1 MPGGSRLSGPARQ
14 PGRRRGV
21 PLPSR
26 HPPAPKAPGG
36 RRDARADAEAEARS
50 DSGRFDYGR
59 FACLNGSHPWRDAA
73 PDGYVDYPVR
83 SRPGGRVAYFNFALA
98 RELGLVPPGH
108 PERMNAR
115 LEEIILETFSIQIIN
130 EYDLAHPEGVKGA
143 RLKPHPY
150 MATRYLQLQHK
161 DKRGRTSGDGR
172 SIWNGSL
179 EANGMTF
186 DVSSRGTGATI
197 LSPGASEA
205 GKPLP
210 TGDTAHGY
218 SSGTAD
224 LDEMLGSAL
233 MSEIFYRQGI
243 PTERCLA
250 VIDYGDG
257 TSIGVRT
264 APNLVRPA
272 HLFRY
277 LKLGRREGLERA
289 LEYFLARQEANGHWK
304 LPADRAGRYAA
315 GLDRIA
321 RSYGKLAAVM
331 EEEYIFN
338 WLSWDGDNVLAD
350 GSILDYGSIR
360 QFAAKSDKYRYE
372 DVDRFSTC
380 LTEQRYWARLMAQAF
395 AQAADFVLTGSKKP
409 LKRFREAPCLR
420 AFDEAFGEE
429 RDRRLLWRMGF
440 DAPRIERLLATARA
454 PIAAFRRAL
463 AYFEDLKVAKGP
475 ERLPD
480 GITHRP
486 VFLIRSLLRELP
498 RFWTRAG
505 LSADMDAERFCR
517 IMAASY
523 AAKRDLELTPSRAA
537 HAREFQER
545 YRDLLRLAGEGRKSA
560 SADADWT
567 AAGAAE
573 SGTLS
578 LLAERSAVINHPHR
592 LTGDGLVWII
602 NEVIALK
609 DKLGWGEVQKALDAF
624 IDSQVLIPG
633 KWRPVPEA
641 ELRSPRPKGRLL
653 RKIHKDLE
661 TYRETI

>member
-1 MPGGSRLSGPARQ
+1 
-14 PGRRRGV
+14 
-21 PLPSR
+21 
-26 HPPAPKAPGG
+26 
-36 RRDARADAEAEARS
+36 
-50 DSGRFDYGR
+50 
-59 FACLNGSHPWRDAA
+59 
-73 PDGYVDYPVR
+73 VDYPAR
-83 SRPGGRVAYFNFALA
+83 YREGGRVAYFNFPLAL
-98 RELGLVPPGH
+98 ELGLVPPGH
-108 PERMNAR
+108 PGRMNAR
-115 LEEIILETFSIQIIN
+115 LEEVILETFSLQIIN
-130 EYDLAHPEGVKGA
+130 EFDRAHPERVKDA
-143 RLKPHPY
+143 RVKPGPY

-161 DKRGRTSGDGR
+161 DKRGLTSGDGR
-172 SIWNGSL
+172 SVWNGSL
-179 EANGMTF
+179 EANGLIF

-218 SSGTAD
+218 ASGTAD

-233 MSEIFYRQGI
+233 MSEIFYRQNI
-243 PTERCLA
+243 PTERCLT

-272 HLFRY
+272 HVFRY
-277 LKLGRREGLERA
+277 LKLGRRQGVARA
-289 LEYFLARQEANGHWK
+289 WEYFLARQQANGFWK
-304 LPADRAGRYAA
+304 LPTERAARYAA
-315 GLDRIA
+315 GLDLVA

-360 QFAAKSDKYRYE
+360 QFAAKSNKYRYE
-372 DVDRFSTC
+372 DVDRYSTC
-380 LTEQRYWARLMAQAF
+380 LSEQRYWARLMAQAF
-395 AQAADFVLTGSKKP
+395 AQAADFVLTGAKKP
-409 LKRFREAPCLR
+409 LRRFRKAACLR
-420 AFDEAFGEE
+420 AFDAAFGEE

-440 DAPRIERLLATARA
+440 APEQIARLLESSRA
-454 PIAAFRRAL
+454 PIAEFRRAL

-498 RFWTRAG
+498 RFWTKAG
-505 LSADMDAERFCR
+505 LSADMDPERFCR

-523 AAKRDLELTPSRAA
+523 AAKRDLEQTPSRAA
-537 HAREFQER
+537 HARDLQER
-545 YRDLLRLAGEGRKSA
+545 YRDLLRRAGRGTEASASPEAALHVLAG
-560 SADADWT
+560 
-567 AAGAAE
+567 
-573 SGTLS
+573 
-578 LLAERSAVINHPHR
+578 RSAVINHPHR

-602 NEVIALK
+602 NEILALK
-609 DKLGWGEVQKALDAF
+609 DKLGWGEVQEALDAF

-633 KWRPVPEA
+633 KWRPLPET
-641 ELRSPRPKGRLL
+641 ELRSPRLKGRLL
-653 RKIHKDLE
+653 RKIRRDLE

>member
-1 MPGGSRLSGPARQ
+1 MDYPAR
-14 PGRRRGV
+14 
-21 PLPSR
+21 
-26 HPPAPKAPGG
+26 
-36 RRDARADAEAEARS
+36 
-50 DSGRFDYGR
+50 Y
-59 FACLNGSHPWRDAA
+59 
-73 PDGYVDYPVR
+73 
-83 SRPGGRVAYFNFALA
+83 RPGGRVAFFNFPLA
-98 RELGLVPPGH
+98 RELELVPAGH
-108 PERMNAR
+108 PARLNAR
-115 LEEIILETFSIQIIN
+115 LETRILETFSLQIIN
-130 EYDLAHPEGVKGA
+130 EYDLAHPERVKGA
-143 RLKPHPY
+143 RVKPNPY

-179 EANGMTF
+179 EANGMSF

-210 TGDTAHGY
+210 TGDEVHGY
-218 SSGTAD
+218 ASGTAD

-264 APNLVRPA
+264 APNLIRPA
-272 HLFRY
+272 HIFRY
-277 LKLGRREGLERA
+277 LKLGLREGLERS
-289 LEYFLARQEANGHWK
+289 LAHFFDRQEANGIWK
-304 LPADRAGRYAA
+304 LPAGREARMAA

-331 EEEYIFN
+331 EEDYIFN

-380 LTEQRYWARLMAQAF
+380 LTEQRYWARLMTQAF
-395 AQAADFVLTGSKKP
+395 AQAADFILSGSKKP
-409 LKRFREAPCLR
+409 LKGFREAPCLR
-420 AFDEAFGEE
+420 AFDAAFGEE
-429 RDRRLLWRMGF
+429 RDRRLLWRLGF
-440 DAPRIERLLATARA
+440 DSSSSERLLATARGS
-454 PIAAFRRAL
+454 IAEFRRAL
-463 AYFEDLKVAKGP
+463 AYFEDLKVVKGP

-498 RFWTRAG
+498 RFWSRAG
-505 LSADMDAERFCR
+505 LSADLDPDRFCR

-523 AAKRDLELTPSRAA
+523 AAKRDLEVTPGRAA
-537 HAREFQER
+537 HTREFQEG
-545 YRDLLRLAGEGRKSA
+545 YRELMRLA
-560 SADADWT
+560 
-567 AAGAAE
+567 AAGSAKPQSPE
-573 SGTLS
+573 EILQV
-578 LLAERSAVINHPHR
+578 LAERSSIINHPHR

-602 NEVIALK
+602 NQVIALK
-609 DKLGWGEVQKALDAF
+609 DKLGWAELQQAMDAF

-633 KWRPVPEA
+633 QWRPLPAA
-641 ELRSPRPKGRLL
+641 ELRSSRPKGRLL
-653 RKIHKDLE
+653 RKIRQDLKN
-661 TYRETI
+661 YRETV

>member
-1 MPGGSRLSGPARQ
+1 
-14 PGRRRGV
+14 
-21 PLPSR
+21 
-26 HPPAPKAPGG
+26 
-36 RRDARADAEAEARS
+36 
-50 DSGRFDYGR
+50 
-59 FACLNGSHPWRDAA
+59 
-73 PDGYVDYPVR
+73 VDYPAR
-83 SRPGGRVAYFNFALA
+83 YLPGGRVAYFNFPLA
-98 RELGLVPPGH
+98 RELGLVPAGH
-108 PERMNAR
+108 PARVNAR
-115 LEEIILETFSIQIIN
+115 LETRILETFSLQIIN
-130 EYDLAHPEGVKGA
+130 EYDLAHPERVKGA
-143 RLKPHPY
+143 RVKPHPY

-161 DKRGRTSGDGR
+161 DKRGSTSGDGR
-172 SIWNGSL
+172 SIWNGCL
-179 EANGMTF
+179 EANGMSF

-205 GKPLP
+205 GKPLA
-210 TGDTAHGY
+210 TGDEAHGY
-218 SSGTAD
+218 ASGTAD

-264 APNLVRPA
+264 APNLIRPA
-272 HLFRY
+272 HIFRY
-277 LKLGRREGLERA
+277 LKLGRREGLESS
-289 LEYFLARQEANGHWK
+289 LAHFFDRQEANGIWK
-304 LPADRAGRYAA
+304 LPAGREARMAA

-331 EEEYIFN
+331 EEDYIFN

-380 LTEQRYWARLMAQAF
+380 LTEQRYWARLMTQAF
-395 AQAADFVLTGSKKP
+395 AQAADFVLTGTKKP
-409 LKRFREAPCLR
+409 LKGFRDAPCLR
-420 AFDEAFGEE
+420 AFDAAFGEE
-429 RDRRLLWRMGF
+429 RDRRLLWRLGF
-440 DAPRIERLLATARA
+440 DQPRSERLMATARDA
-454 PIAAFRRAL
+454 IAGFRRAL

-498 RFWTRAG
+498 RFWSRAG
-505 LSADMDAERFCR
+505 LSAYLDPDRFCR

-523 AAKRDLELTPSRAA
+523 AAKRDLEVTPSRAA
-537 HAREFQER
+537 HAREFQDR
-545 YRDLLRLAGEGRKSA
+545 YRALMRLAAEGSPEP
-560 SADADWT
+560 
-567 AAGAAE
+567 E
-573 SGTLS
+573 SPEDVLQVLTQ
-578 LLAERSAVINHPHR
+578 RSAVINHPHR

-609 DKLGWGEVQKALDAF
+609 DKLGWAELQQALDAF

-633 KWRPVPEA
+633 QWRPLPAA

-653 RKIHKDLE
+653 RKISQDLE
-661 TYRETI
+661 NYRETV

>member
-1 MPGGSRLSGPARQ
+1 MDYPAR
-14 PGRRRGV
+14 
-21 PLPSR
+21 
-26 HPPAPKAPGG
+26 
-36 RRDARADAEAEARS
+36 
-50 DSGRFDYGR
+50 Y
-59 FACLNGSHPWRDAA
+59 
-73 PDGYVDYPVR
+73 
-83 SRPGGRVAYFNFALA
+83 RPGGRVAYFNFPLA
-98 RELGLVPPGH
+98 RELELVPSGH
-108 PERMNAR
+108 PARLNAR
-115 LEEIILETFSIQIIN
+115 LETRILETFSLQIIN
-130 EYDLAHPEGVKGA
+130 EYDLAHPERVKGA
-143 RLKPHPY
+143 RVKPNPF

-179 EANGMTF
+179 EANGMSF

-210 TGDTAHGY
+210 TGDEVHGY
-218 SSGTAD
+218 ASGTAD

-264 APNLVRPA
+264 APNLIRPA
-272 HLFRY
+272 HIFRY
-277 LKLGRREGLERA
+277 LKLGLRDGLERS
-289 LEYFLARQEANGHWK
+289 LAHFFDRQEANGIWK
-304 LPADRAGRYAA
+304 LPAGREARMAA

-331 EEEYIFN
+331 EEDYIFN

-380 LTEQRYWARLMAQAF
+380 LTEQRYWARLMTQAF
-395 AQAADFVLTGSKKP
+395 AQAADFILTGTKKP
-409 LKRFREAPCLR
+409 LKGFREAACLR
-420 AFDEAFGEE
+420 AFDAAFGEE
-429 RDRRLLWRMGF
+429 RDRRLLWRLGF
-440 DAPRIERLLATARA
+440 DSSSCERLLATARGS
-454 PIAAFRRAL
+454 IAEFRRAL

-498 RFWTRAG
+498 RFWSRAG
-505 LSADMDAERFCR
+505 LSADLDPDRFCR

-523 AAKRDLELTPSRAA
+523 AAKRDLEVSPARAA
-537 HAREFQER
+537 HTREFQEG
-545 YRDLLRLAGEGRKSA
+545 YRKLMRLAAEGCKEAVSP
-560 SADADWT
+560 
-567 AAGAAE
+567 E
-573 SGTLS
+573 QILS
-578 LLAERSAVINHPHR
+578 VLAERSSVINHPHR

-602 NEVIALK
+602 NQVISLK
-609 DKLGWGEVQKALDAF
+609 DKLGWAELQQAMDTF

-633 KWRPVPEA
+633 QWRPLPDA
-641 ELRSPRPKGRLL
+641 DLRSSRPKGRLL
-653 RKIHKDLE
+653 RKIRQDLKN
-661 TYRETI
+661 YRETV

>member
-1 MPGGSRLSGPARQ
+1 
-14 PGRRRGV
+14 
-21 PLPSR
+21 
-26 HPPAPKAPGG
+26 
-36 RRDARADAEAEARS
+36 
-50 DSGRFDYGR
+50 
-59 FACLNGSHPWRDAA
+59 
-73 PDGYVDYPVR
+73 VDYPAR
-83 SRPGGRVAYFNFALA
+83 YRPGGRVAFFNFPLA
-98 RELGLVPPGH
+98 RELELVPAGH
-108 PERMNAR
+108 PARLNAR
-115 LEEIILETFSIQIIN
+115 LETRILETFSLQIIN
-130 EYDLAHPEGVKGA
+130 EYDLAHPERVKGA
-143 RLKPHPY
+143 RVKPNPY

-179 EANGMTF
+179 EANGMSF

-210 TGDTAHGY
+210 TGDEVHGY
-218 SSGTAD
+218 ASGTAD

-264 APNLVRPA
+264 APNLIRPA
-272 HLFRY
+272 HIFRY
-277 LKLGRREGLERA
+277 LKLGLREGLERS
-289 LEYFLARQEANGHWK
+289 LAHFFDRQEANGIWK
-304 LPADRAGRYAA
+304 LPAGREARMAA

-331 EEEYIFN
+331 EEDYIFN

-380 LTEQRYWARLMAQAF
+380 LTEQRYWARLMTQAF
-395 AQAADFVLTGSKKP
+395 AQAADFILSGSKKP
-409 LKRFREAPCLR
+409 LKGFREAPCLR
-420 AFDEAFGEE
+420 AFDAAFGEE
-429 RDRRLLWRMGF
+429 RDRRLLWRLGF
-440 DAPRIERLLATARA
+440 DSSSSERLLATARGS
-454 PIAAFRRAL
+454 IAEFRRAL
-463 AYFEDLKVAKGP
+463 AYFEDLKVVKGP

-498 RFWTRAG
+498 RFWSRAG
-505 LSADMDAERFCR
+505 LSADLDPDRFCR

-523 AAKRDLELTPSRAA
+523 AAKRDLEVTPGRAA
-537 HAREFQER
+537 HTREFQEG
-545 YRDLLRLAGEGRKSA
+545 YRELMRLA
-560 SADADWT
+560 
-567 AAGAAE
+567 AAGSAKPQSPE
-573 SGTLS
+573 EILQV
-578 LLAERSAVINHPHR
+578 LAERSSIINHPHR

-602 NEVIALK
+602 NQVIALK
-609 DKLGWGEVQKALDAF
+609 DKLGWAELQQAMDAF

-633 KWRPVPEA
+633 QWRPLPAA
-641 ELRSPRPKGRLL
+641 ELRSSRPKGRLL
-653 RKIHKDLE
+653 RKIRQDLKN
-661 TYRETI
+661 YRETV

>member
-1 MPGGSRLSGPARQ
+1 MDYPAR
-14 PGRRRGV
+14 
-21 PLPSR
+21 
-26 HPPAPKAPGG
+26 
-36 RRDARADAEAEARS
+36 
-50 DSGRFDYGR
+50 Y
-59 FACLNGSHPWRDAA
+59 
-73 PDGYVDYPVR
+73 
-83 SRPGGRVAYFNFALA
+83 RPGGRVAYFNFPLA
-98 RELGLVPPGH
+98 RELGLVPSGH
-108 PERMNAR
+108 PARLNAR
-115 LEEIILETFSIQIIN
+115 LETRILETFSLQIIN
-130 EYDLAHPEGVKGA
+130 EYDRAHPEGVKGA
-143 RLKPHPY
+143 RVKPKPY

-179 EANGMTF
+179 EANGMCF

-210 TGDTAHGY
+210 TGDEAHGY
-218 SSGTAD
+218 ASGTAD

-264 APNLVRPA
+264 APNLIRPA
-272 HLFRY
+272 HIFRY
-277 LKLGRREGLERA
+277 LKLGLREGLERS
-289 LEYFLARQEANGHWK
+289 LTHFFARQEANGTWK
-304 LPADRAGRYAA
+304 LPAGREARMAA

-321 RSYGKLAAVM
+321 RSYGKLSAVM
-331 EEEYIFN
+331 EEDYIFN

-372 DVDRFSTC
+372 DVDRYSTC
-380 LTEQRYWARLMAQAF
+380 LTEQRYWARLMTQAF
-395 AQAADFVLTGSKKP
+395 AQAADFILTGTKKP
-409 LKRFREAPCLR
+409 LKGFREAPCLR
-420 AFDEAFGEE
+420 AFDAAFGEE
-429 RDRRLLWRMGF
+429 RDRRLLWRLGF
-440 DAPRIERLLATARA
+440 DATSCERLLATARGS
-454 PIAAFRRAL
+454 ITEFRRAL
-463 AYFEDLKVAKGP
+463 AYFEDLKVVKGP

-498 RFWTRAG
+498 RFWSRAG
-505 LSADMDAERFCR
+505 LSADLDPDRFCR

-523 AAKRDLELTPSRAA
+523 AAKRDLEVSPARAA
-537 HAREFQER
+537 HTREFQEG
-545 YRDLLRLAGEGRKSA
+545 YRKLMRLAAEGSKQF
-560 SADADWT
+560 
-567 AAGAAE
+567 E
-573 SGTLS
+573 SPEQVLQV
-578 LLAERSAVINHPHR
+578 LAERSSVINHPHR

-602 NEVIALK
+602 NQVIALK
-609 DKLGWGEVQKALDAF
+609 DKLGWAELQQAMDTF

-633 KWRPVPEA
+633 QWRPLPDA
-641 ELRSPRPKGRLL
+641 ELRSSRPKGRLL
-653 RKIHKDLE
+653 RKIHQDLKN
-661 TYRETI
+661 YRETV